1 MTQLAYMPATPP
13 PPSTFDEMESN
24 VQSYARSFPVVF
36 KEAEGAYLYDT
47 EGNQYIDFLAGAGS
61 LNYGHNNP
69 KLRQRLVEYIAN
81 GGITHSLDM
90 HTAAKESF
98 LASFRDLILAPRKLD
113 YVAQFPGPTGT
124 NAVEAA
130 LKLARR
136 VKGRS
141 NVVAFTNGFHG
152 VSMGALAATGNSH
165 HRNAAGMPLSGVTHV
180 PYCNYLGEELDS
192 IAYLERLLTD
202 GSSGLDHPAAV
213 IVETVQGE
221 GGLNVASMAW
231 LRALETL
238 CHRHDMLLIVDD
250 IQAGC
255 GRTGTF
261 FSFEPAGITPDI
273 VTLSKSLSGYGIPFA
288 LTVFRR
294 GLDQWEPGE
303 HNGTFRGNNHA
314 FVTAAAA
321 LESFWADG
329 EFQGR
334 IADKTELIHKA
345 LGEMAAEHEELL
357 TVRGRGMMCGLG
369 CHSGSLATAIA
380 RECFANSLVI
390 ETSGAD
396 DQVVK
401 CLPPLTTSND
411 CLYTA
416 LTILRCSVNKVVSKY
431 SIKPAN

>member
-36 KEAEGAYLYDT
+36 KAAEGAYLYDT

-192 IAYLERLLTD
+192 IAFLERLLTD

-231 LRALETL
+231 LRALEAL

-294 GLDQWEPGE
+294 GLDRWEPGE

-369 CHSGSLATAIA
+369 CRSGSLATAIA
-380 RECFANSLVI
+380 RECFANGLVI

-411 CLYTA
+411 CLHTA

-431 SIKPAN
+431 SIKSAN